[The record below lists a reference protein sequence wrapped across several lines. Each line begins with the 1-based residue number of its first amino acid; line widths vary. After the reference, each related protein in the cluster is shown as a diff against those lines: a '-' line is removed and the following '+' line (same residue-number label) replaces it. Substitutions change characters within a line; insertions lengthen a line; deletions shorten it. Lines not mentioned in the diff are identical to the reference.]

1 MKGMGREYKIFITK
15 NFRKN
20 FLSPLLQLSSFC
32 NMISYKYEKSR
43 IRMRPFHKTDRMDN
57 RMSEIYVECLIKKKS
72 SPVKNFFRA
81 LTIMLAVAFI
91 FLGLIF
97 SPALIIGLLMAVV
110 AYFVYMN
117 AELEYEYLYL
127 DKELTV
133 DKVMAKTRRK
143 RVAQYDLN
151 RMEIFAPMN
160 SYHLDNFKN
169 RKVKD
174 VDYSSGEARQPEV
187 RYVMYYDSG
196 EKVVLE
202 PNEEMIK
209 AIKNIAPRKVF
220 TD

>member
-1 MKGMGREYKIFITK
+1 MNET
-15 NFRKN
+15 
-20 FLSPLLQLSSFC
+20 
-32 NMISYKYEKSR
+32 
-43 IRMRPFHKTDRMDN
+43 
-57 RMSEIYVECLIKKKS
+57 YVECLIKKKS
-72 SPVKNFFRA
+72 NPIKNFLRA

-91 FLGLIF
+91 FLGFIF
-97 SPALIIGLLMAVV
+97 SPALIVGLLMAVI

-133 DKVMAKTRRK
+133 DKVMAKTKRK

-151 RMEIFAPMN
+151 RMEIFAPVN
-160 SYHLDNFKN
+160 SYHLDSFKN
-169 RKVKD
+169 RNAKS
-174 VDYSSGEARQPEV
+174 VDYSSGEAKQSEA

-196 EKVVLE
+196 EKVILE
-202 PNEEMIK
+202 PNEDMIK